1 MPLYQSR
8 PIPLR
13 LLATAGLGLWM
24 AMQADVSEA
33 CTLKDGEQVPTVNL
47 PLRHEARH
55 DHTDYYAGLLTLA
68 LEKTAKDYGPCEVRI
83 HEEIKPQAR
92 RYLNLAQQRGID
104 IIDATSS
111 PERSE
116 RFRAI
121 PVPLL
126 KGLMG
131 YRILFIRAGE
141 QERFSSIRTLQDL
154 QQFSAGQ
161 GTLWPDVPRLEHNRI
176 TVVTA
181 HNYPSL
187 FRMLRAGRFDFFPR
201 GAQEILDEMKNF
213 ETEDLAIEQGL
224 IVAYPSPVYFH
235 VHKDNVTLAER
246 VETGLQ
252 RAVED
257 GAFDEFF
264 YNHYLIKNI
273 FTELNFAQRRI
284 IYLCSP
290 DHKDQQFLNDNRF
303 WVKPWPDNLC
313 AGGPDAQKSQVN

>member
-1 MPLYQSR
+1 MPLCQSYQ
-8 PIPLR
+8 IPLH

-24 AMQADVSEA
+24 AMQAGMSEA
-33 CTLKDGEQVPTVNL
+33 CTLKDGEEVPTVNL

-55 DHTDYYAGLLTLA
+55 DHSDYYVDLLTLA
-68 LEKTAKDYGPCEVRI
+68 LKKAAQDHGPCQVRI
-83 HEEIKPQAR
+83 HDVIEPQAR
-92 RYLNLAQQRGID
+92 RYQNLAEQRGIE

-116 RFRAI
+116 RFRTI

-131 YRILFIRAGE
+131 YRILLIRAGE
-141 QERFSSIRTLQDL
+141 QERFSSVSTLQEL

-161 GTLWPDVPRLEHNRI
+161 GMLWPDVARLEHNRI
-176 TVVTA
+176 SVVAA

-201 GAQEILDEMKNF
+201 GTQEILDEMKNF
-213 ETEDLAIEQGL
+213 DTEGLVIEQDL

-235 VHKDNVTLAER
+235 VHKDNIALAEQ
-246 VETGLQ
+246 VETGLR

-257 GAFDEFF
+257 GSFDEFF
-264 YNHYLIKNI
+264 SHNENCCWKRLK
-273 FTELNFAQRRI
+273 L
-284 IYLCSP
+284 
-290 DHKDQQFLNDNRF
+290 
-303 WVKPWPDNLC
+303 VKP
-313 AGGPDAQKSQVN
+313 